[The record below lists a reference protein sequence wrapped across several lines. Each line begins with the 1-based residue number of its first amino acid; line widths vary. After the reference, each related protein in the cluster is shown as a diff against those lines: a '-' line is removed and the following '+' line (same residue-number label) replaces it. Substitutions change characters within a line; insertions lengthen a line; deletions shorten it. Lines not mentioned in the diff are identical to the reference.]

1 MKKNISIGDKYG
13 PAMAITDQA
22 DADAY
27 FQQCVAHTMAFGKN
41 QEEAEGIERGNLGY
55 YAGYY
60 SSETRER
67 IERLFACAHPIFGA
81 IAERGA
87 TPAGEVLEAGRKLAQ
102 KIGGG

>member
-1 MKKNISIGDKYG
+1 MKKDISIGDKYG

-22 DADAY
+22 EADAY
-27 FQQCVAHTMAFGKN
+27 FQQCVAHTMAFGKR

-67 IERLFACAHPIFGA
+67 IERLFNCAHPIFGA
-81 IAERGA
+81 IAVRGEPTA
-87 TPAGEVLEAGRKLAQ
+87 AEALEAGRKLAL
-102 KIGGG
+102 KIGGE